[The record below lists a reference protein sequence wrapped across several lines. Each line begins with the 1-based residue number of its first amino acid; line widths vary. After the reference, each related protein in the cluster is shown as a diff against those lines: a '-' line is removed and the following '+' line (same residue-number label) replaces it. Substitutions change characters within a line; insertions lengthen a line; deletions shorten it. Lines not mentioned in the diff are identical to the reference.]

1 MTDDPD
7 NNAPNQTRDD
17 GEFRATAALAR
28 PAVDVAGVDGGAVA
42 LIIDGAAARDLLY
55 ATDSDAV
62 RIDEL
67 QFTIGEGP
75 CLDAFTTG
83 TTIAVPDLT
92 DPAGTAR
99 WSTFASDVVDELR
112 VHAVLACPIT
122 AHGAAVGVLELHRRT
137 PGPYTLAEVESA
149 RAIATAL
156 GPVILTEL
164 VPRPTQATPPAPAR
178 PAGNYRLAR
187 ADINIAIGMLST
199 RLSVPVT
206 DAAAALRAHAY
217 AKSMS
222 ISSIAHGIVNRT
234 TDVDL
239 DLDA

>member
-1 MTDDPD
+1 MTDDAENTSPRTQD
-7 NNAPNQTRDD
+7 REPRFPATEALTR
-17 GEFRATAALAR
+17 A
-28 PAVDVAGVDGGAVA
+28 AVDVAGVDGGAVS
-42 LIIDGAAARDLLY
+42 LIVDGAVARDLLY
-55 ATDSDAV
+55 ANGFDAV

-75 CLDAFTTG
+75 CLDAFNTG

-92 DPAGTAR
+92 DPAGTTK
-99 WSTFASDVVDELR
+99 WPEFASEVVAELG

-137 PGPYTLAEVESA
+137 PGPYALAAVESA

-164 VPRPTQATPPAPAR
+164 VPGSHVGRTTTPGR

-187 ADINIAIGMLST
+187 ADINVAVGMLST
-199 RLSVPVT
+199 RLSVPIA
-206 DAAAALRAHAY
+206 DAAAVLRARAY

-222 ISSIAHGIVNRT
+222 VASIAHDILNRA
-234 TDVDL
+234 TDVDF
-239 DLDA
+239 DS

>member
-1 MTDDPD
+1 MTDDTD
-7 NNAPNQTRDD
+7 NSPTRRQDR
-17 GEFRATAALAR
+17 EPRFPATEALTRA
-28 PAVDVAGVDGGAVA
+28 AVDVAGVDGAAVS
-42 LIIDGAAARDLLY
+42 LIIDDAVARDLLH
-55 ATDSDAV
+55 ATDADAV

-75 CLDAFTTG
+75 CLDAFNTG

-92 DPAGTAR
+92 DPVGTAK
-99 WSTFASDVVDELR
+99 WPVFASEVVAELG

-137 PGPYTLAEVESA
+137 PGPYALAAVESA

-164 VPRPTQATPPAPAR
+164 VPQAHLGGTTTPGR

-187 ADINIAIGMLST
+187 ADINVAVGMLST
-199 RLSVPVT
+199 RLSVPIA
-206 DAAAALRAHAY
+206 DAAAALRARAY
-217 AKSMS
+217 ANSTS
-222 ISSIAHGIVNRT
+222 IASIAHDIVNRT
-234 TDVDL
+234 TDVDF
-239 DLDA
+239 DA